1 MYSRET
7 RALMEAAVDAVIVV
21 DHRGQML
28 AVNEAASRM
37 FGYTSGELMG
47 RNVSV
52 LMPSPDREA
61 HDGYMRRY
69 LETGVPKIIGIGR
82 QVAARRRDGS
92 VFPARLSVGRVPDE
106 SPPRFVGLVRDI
118 SAEFEA
124 TAALELERD
133 RAQAFLELHDSIL
146 LELDAL
152 RRVRAINSRG
162 AQLMGAPAQDLRGRD
177 WLDFLDGQ
185 PERERGQL
193 MLANALASGSSRERE
208 YDVRDMAGDRRRI
221 YWRCIALRAADGEPV
236 GWLCS
241 GNDVTDRELR
251 EQHAH
256 LAQDRLTR
264 VARLATMGEMAAGL
278 AHELN
283 QPLTAITTYARACG
297 HYLDGPRPD
306 LSEVRAAVQEIA
318 AEGHR
323 AGEVIKRL
331 RQMVRSDQTDQ
342 RIAIDV
348 NNLIEELRSL
358 LTADAR
364 AHGAELRLALPPDLP
379 QISANG
385 AQLQQVVLNLARN
398 AFEAVQEVPAAE
410 RYVEIS
416 TANPAGE
423 VEIRVSDNGPGVAPQ
438 IRERLF
444 DPFASTKGAG
454 TGLGLA
460 ISHTIVKSHGGTI
473 GARNGAT
480 RGATFVVRLPA
491 LEECLT

>member
-7 RALMEAAVDAVIVV
+7 RALMEAAVDAVVAV
-21 DHRGQML
+21 DHHGQVL
-28 AVNEAASRM
+28 AINEAASRM
-37 FGYTSGELMG
+37 FGYPGAELIG
-47 RNVSV
+47 QNVSL
-52 LMPSPDREA
+52 LMPAPDRES
-61 HDGYMRRY
+61 HDGYMQRY
-69 LETGVPKIIGIGR
+69 LDSGVPRIIGIGR
-82 QVAARRRDGS
+82 QVTARRKDGTT
-92 VFPARLSVGRVPDE
+92 FPARLSVGRVPEE

-118 SAEFEA
+118 SVELEA
-124 TAALELERD
+124 TAALKLERD
-133 RAQAFLELHDSIL
+133 RAHAFLELHDSIL
-146 LELDAL
+146 LELDAQ
-152 RRVRAINSRG
+152 RRVRAINTRG
-162 AQLMGAPAQDLRGRD
+162 AQLLGAPSQDLRGRD
-177 WLDFLDGQ
+177 WLGFLDGESEQ
-185 PERERGQL
+185 ERGRL

-208 YDVRDMAGDRRRI
+208 YDVRDMLGERRRI
-221 YWRCIALRAADGEPV
+221 YWRCIALRGADGAPA

-256 LAQDRLTR
+256 LAHDRLTR

-278 AHELN
+278 AHEVN
-283 QPLTAITTYARACG
+283 QPLTAITAYARACE

-306 LSEVRAAVQEIA
+306 IDEVRSALREIV

-323 AGEVIKRL
+323 AGEVIRRL
-331 RQMVRSDQTDQ
+331 RQMVRSDLPDERSTL
-342 RIAIDV
+342 DV
-348 NNLIEELRSL
+348 NDLIEELRIL

-364 AHGAELRLALPPDLP
+364 VHRTELELALPADLP

-398 AFEAVQEVPAAE
+398 AFEAVQEMPETE
-410 RYVEIS
+410 RRVEIA
-416 TANPAGE
+416 TAIREGE
-423 VEIRVSDNGPGVAPQ
+423 IEIRVSDNGPGIAPQ

-473 GARNGAT
+473 GTRNDAT